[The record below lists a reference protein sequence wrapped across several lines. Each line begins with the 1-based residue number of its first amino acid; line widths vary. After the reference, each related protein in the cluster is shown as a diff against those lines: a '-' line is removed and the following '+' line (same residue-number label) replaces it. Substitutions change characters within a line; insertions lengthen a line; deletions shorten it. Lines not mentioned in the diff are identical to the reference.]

1 MTTSTDIKSTP
12 SLAIVVPCYNEQEA
26 FPFCLEK
33 LSNVLN
39 LLIARNKINNN
50 SYLLFVDD
58 GSRDNT
64 WAQIKDASTAY
75 HYVRGIKLSRN
86 KGHQIALMAGLRS
99 VDTDVTISIDADLQ
113 DDVNCIEKMIDAYS
127 QGYDIVYG
135 VRCNRDSDT
144 FFKRTTA
151 NAFYAIMSHMGVN
164 QTPNHA
170 DYRLLSNRALEA
182 LKQYKEQNIYL
193 RGLVPLVGY
202 PSIEVQ
208 YSREERIAGESKYPI
223 KKMLA
228 LALEGIT
235 SLSVTPLRIIAM
247 TGFITCIISTIAA
260 IYALIQKTTGTTVEG
275 WTSVMIAIFFLGGVQ
290 MLSLGI
296 IGEYVGKIYI
306 ETKNRP
312 KYFIDE
318 SVGNDSN
325 GK

>member
-39 LLIARNKINNN
+39 SLIARNKINNN

-99 VDTDVTISIDADLQ
+99 VDTDVSISIDADLQ

-135 VRCNRDSDT
+135 VRGNRDSDT

-151 NAFYAIMSHMGVN
+151 NAFYAIMSHLGVN

-223 KKMLA
+223 KKCLRW
-228 LALEGIT
+228 
-235 SLSVTPLRIIAM
+235 LSRELPHYQLHR
-247 TGFITCIISTIAA
+247 
-260 IYALIQKTTGTTVEG
+260 YEL
-275 WTSVMIAIFFLGGVQ
+275 
-290 MLSLGI
+290 
-296 IGEYVGKIYI
+296 
-306 ETKNRP
+306 
-312 KYFIDE
+312 
-318 SVGNDSN
+318 
-325 GK
+325 

>member
-39 LLIARNKINNN
+39 SLIARNKINNN

-75 HYVRGIKLSRN
+75 HFVRGIKLSRN

-193 RGLVPLVGY
+193 RG
-202 PSIEVQ
+202 
-208 YSREERIAGESKYPI
+208 
-223 KKMLA
+223 
-228 LALEGIT
+228 
-235 SLSVTPLRIIAM
+235 
-247 TGFITCIISTIAA
+247 
-260 IYALIQKTTGTTVEG
+260 
-275 WTSVMIAIFFLGGVQ
+275 
-290 MLSLGI
+290 
-296 IGEYVGKIYI
+296 
-306 ETKNRP
+306 
-312 KYFIDE
+312 
-318 SVGNDSN
+318 
-325 GK
+325 